1 MKICFGCKTTENEV
15 GITGRET
22 WNVVIISL
30 SFFAVFTAYT
40 ALQNLQSSLNQEDGL
55 GVTSLSCLYAFVIVS
70 AILAPWIIN
79 TLGIKISLL
88 ISWVSHI
95 LYTCSNFYP
104 TFATLIPT
112 SILLGLIS
120 GLLWTSQGVFIS
132 TNAYSISENNKAEI
146 HATLSRLNGIF
157 FTFFELTQITGNLI
171 SSFVLNKDTAFNTT
185 MSSASACG
193 CNDCPVDVHS
203 NSTSKITEPANSAR
217 YLLMSI
223 FLAFDV
229 LGFLCTVI
237 FLPAIQKTQW
247 AEKANGKESVTACCS
262 VLRTDPKLVFLLPL
276 FSIVAMQKAVVW
288 TDFTKSYASCTFGIH
303 MVGFVMASYGCAT
316 TASAIVTSRIAKYTG
331 RYVLFA
337 TAVAIDLTIFIVLYF
352 WAPTADQEV
361 HLFSMA
367 VVWGLGE
374 GIWATQFNALIA
386 LLFPERTEAAFANYH
401 CTKAASFTVYF
412 VISLYV
418 CVKVKLLLVIVLLVV
433 GSAMY
438 AGVEVHVYKNSHVVE
453 KEIQEVNVENNPENN
468 TTRL

>member
-1 MKICFGCKTTENEV
+1 MKICFGCKTTEKEV
-15 GITGRET
+15 GISGRET

-30 SFFAVFTAYT
+30 SFFAVFTAYL

-55 GVTSLSCLYAFVIVS
+55 GVISLSCLYAFIIVS
-70 AILAPWIIN
+70 AILAPWIIK

-120 GLLWTSQGVFIS
+120 GPLWTSQSVFIS
-132 TNAYSISENNKAEI
+132 NNAYSASELNRADT

-157 FTFFELTQITGNLI
+157 FTFYELTQITGNLV
-171 SSFVLNKDTAFNTT
+171 SSFVLNKDEYNMTSVITST
-185 MSSASACG
+185 CG
-193 CNDCPVDVHS
+193 CNDCPITTS
-203 NSTSKITEPANSAR
+203 GNETSKIVEPAAPTV
-217 YLLMSI
+217 YLMLSI

-229 LGFLCTVI
+229 LGFLCTAA
-237 FLPAIQKTQW
+237 FLPSIPKSEW
-247 AEKANGKESVTACCS
+247 AEQSNKKESFTACFS
-262 VLRTDPKLVFLLPL
+262 ALQDPKLAFLLP
-276 FSIVAMQKAVVW
+276 FISIMAMEQAVLW
-288 TDFTKSYASCTFGIH
+288 TDFTKSFISCIFGIQ

-316 TASAIVTSRIAKYTG
+316 TISALVTSRIAKYTG
-331 RYVLFA
+331 RYVLFSFA
-337 TAVAIDLTIFIVLYF
+337 AAVNLAIFILLYV
-352 WAPTADQEV
+352 WVPTENQKAYV
-361 HLFSMA
+361 FAMA
-367 VVWGLGE
+367 VMWGLGE
-374 GIWATQFNALIA
+374 GIWQTQSNALIA

-438 AGVEVHVYKNSHVVE
+438 AVVEVHVYRNKTT
-453 KEIQEVNVENNPENN
+453 VNK
-468 TTRL
+468 